1 MVTVQM
7 VTVQMVTVQLVTVQ
21 MGPPGPPGRR
31 PAAGPSTGSGS
42 TGPGSTW
49 TNPIWGDDWEEAR
62 RLWLLDPEVA
72 HCNHGS
78 FGALPGRVLEIQD
91 EFRRRIA
98 VNPMRWFDREMPGLL
113 DEARTRVAHF
123 IGARPDDVGFVNNVS
138 AGVSAVVQSL
148 SMGAGDEILST
159 DHAYG
164 AVSSALD
171 RLSARTGAT
180 RVIAEI
186 PVDATDEEV
195 VAILAAH
202 CSERTALVV
211 IDQVTSP
218 TARRFP
224 VAAVAALA
232 HRFGAAALVDA
243 AHAPGMI
250 PVQVPE
256 IGADFWVG
264 NLHKWACAPVG
275 TGALWVAPQW
285 QEQMLSL
292 IVSWGEDEGFPL
304 SFQRVGTDDLT
315 AWIAAPSSLDVLA
328 SLGWDRVRA
337 HNEALV
343 GWAQARVSEILGSPP
358 GELRHDSGLSMA
370 LVTLPPGLADTRE
383 QAHRVRQDMAARG
396 VEMSIGAWKGHGR
409 IRLSAQVYNR
419 PADYERLAV
428 GVRDLAAG

>member
-1 MVTVQM
+1 M
-7 VTVQMVTVQLVTVQ
+7 
-21 MGPPGPPGRR
+21 
-31 PAAGPSTGSGS
+31 
-42 TGPGSTW
+42 
-49 TNPIWGDDWEEAR
+49 
-62 RLWLLDPEVA
+62 
-72 HCNHGS
+72 
-78 FGALPGRVLEIQD
+78 
-91 EFRRRIA
+91 
-98 VNPMRWFDREMPGLL
+98 
-113 DEARTRVAHF
+113 
-123 IGARPDDVGFVNNVS
+123 GFVNNVS
-138 AGVSAVVQSL
+138 AGVSAVAQSL
-148 SMGAGDEILST
+148 SLGAGDEILST

-171 RLSARTGAT
+171 RLSARTSAA
-180 RVIAEI
+180 RVVAEVPI
-186 PVDATDEEV
+186 DSTDEEV

-224 VAAVAALA
+224 VAAVADLA

-243 AHAPGMI
+243 AHAPGML
-250 PVQVPE
+250 PLQVPE

-275 TGALWVAPQW
+275 TGALWVAPKW

-292 IVSWGEDEGFPL
+292 IVSWGEAEGFPL

-315 AWIAAPSSLDVLA
+315 AWVAAPSSLDVLA

-343 GWAQARVSEILGSPP
+343 GWAQERMSEILGSPP
-358 GELRHDSGLSMA
+358 GELRRDAGLSMA
-370 LVTLPPGLADTRE
+370 LVRLPPGLADTRE
-383 QAHRVRQDMAARG
+383 QAHWVRQEMAARG

-419 PADYERLAV
+419 PADYERMATS
-428 GVRDLAAG
+428 VRDLLAG